1 MSVDEA
7 RIQEIVSRVLE
18 RLGQPSYGSR
28 APVSSAS
35 AFPASTA
42 PEPART
48 GRGLFEDL
56 DEAVRA
62 AAEAQRSLVELPLET
77 RKGIVEA
84 MRSAVRAN
92 ARLISEAA
100 VRETSMGR
108 VEDKIQK
115 NLIVGE
121 LTPGVE
127 FLETWAVSGD
137 HGLTI
142 EEFAP
147 WGVIGSLTP
156 STNPTETVINNG
168 ISMLAAGNAVVF
180 GPHPSAEQVSCR
192 CVEMLNDAITSAGG
206 PPNVLVALQ
215 KPTIERAQQL
225 MRHPGVRLL
234 VVTGGGAVVQEAM
247 KSGKR
252 VIAAGPGNPPA
263 VVDET
268 ADLEKAGRDIV
279 LGASLDNNIICT
291 DEKEV
296 FVVDGAADALKKAMI
311 AAGAVELGPREIA
324 QLEKTILTENRG
336 PRRHSVT
343 EKRFIGR
350 SPSVILREIGV
361 SVPDE
366 TRVALCD
373 VPPDHPFV
381 WTELLMPVLPVA
393 RVRDVDEAIRWAVE
407 AEHGFRHTASMHSR
421 NIDKLSAMAKVV
433 NTSIFVKNGPNYAG
447 LGFGGEGYTSFTIA
461 GPTGEGLTNCR
472 TFSRRRRC
480 VLVDHFRIV

>member
-1 MSVDEA
+1 MSVDES

-18 RLGQPSYGSR
+18 RLGEPAYGAR
-28 APVSSAS
+28 ASSAS
-35 AFPASTA
+35 TPSDA
-42 PEPART
+42 PPST
-48 GRGLFEDL
+48 GRGIFEDL
-56 DEAVRA
+56 DAAVRA
-62 AAEAQRSLVELPLET
+62 ATDAQRALVALPVET
-77 RKGIVEA
+77 RKSIVEA

-92 ARLISEAA
+92 ARLFAEMA
-100 VRETSMGR
+100 VRETGMGR

-168 ISMLAAGNAVVF
+168 ISMVAAGNAVAF
-180 GPHPSAEQVSCR
+180 GPHPSAEKVTCR
-192 CVEMLNDAITSAGG
+192 CVEVLNDAISASGG
-206 PPNVLVALQ
+206 PPNVLVALA
-215 KPTIERAQQL
+215 KPTIERAQAL
-225 MRHPGVRLL
+225 MHHAGIRLL
-234 VVTGGGAVVQEAM
+234 VVTGGSAVVQEAM
-247 KSGKR
+247 KHGKR

-279 LGASLDNNIICT
+279 LGASLDNNVVCT

-296 FVVDGAADALKKAMI
+296 FVTEKAADALKQGMR
-311 AAGAVELGPREIA
+311 AAGAVELEPRQIA
-324 QLEKTILTENRG
+324 ALEKAILTENRG
-336 PRRHSVT
+336 PRRHSVV
-343 EKRFIGR
+343 EKRFIGKN
-350 SPSVILREIGV
+350 PSVILREIGMQV
-361 SVPDE
+361 GDDV
-366 TRVALCD
+366 RIVLCE
-373 VPPDHPFV
+373 VPPEHPFV
-381 WTELLMPVLPVA
+381 WTELLMPVLAVA
-393 RVRDVDEAIRWAVE
+393 RVRDVDDAIRWAVD

-421 NIDKLSAMAKVV
+421 NIDKLSAMAKIV

-461 GPTGEGLTNCR
+461 GPTGEGMTSCR

-480 VLVDHFRIV
+480 VLVDRFRIV